1 MKRSDTALTARY
13 IKTHL
18 LQVMADR
25 TTKCVIFLLTVVIV
39 AASCDIPFSCYYGC
53 NMAVPQSTDLLLT
66 RRGNSTESGPKRN
79 INLLFHVVHRLMLEA
94 RSILYKNAAYI
105 YFSV

>member
-1 MKRSDTALTARY
+1 MKLSDTALTARH

-39 AASCDIPFSCYYGC
+39 AASCDIPFPCYYGC
-53 NMAVPQSTDLLLT
+53 NMAVPQSTDLLLP
-66 RRGNSTESGPKRN
+66 RPKRN
-79 INLLFHVVHRLMLEA
+79 INLLFHVVHRLMLQA
-94 RSILYKNAAYI
+94 RSILYKNAAYT